1 MRELTTNVDADEAVA
16 ATFTSAGWI
25 MEAAARQR
33 ELERLSQPL
42 SRPAGWSEARGAKLR
57 REAEQV
63 RRGMGSR
70 LLPQIKG

>member
-1 MRELTTNVDADEAVA
+1 MRELTTNVDVDEAVA
-16 ATFTSAGWI
+16 TTFTSAGWI
-25 MEAAARQR
+25 MAAARQR

-63 RRGMGSR
+63 RHDMGSR
-70 LLPQIKG
+70 LLQQIKG